1 MNFDEF
7 AKRKPINK
15 LAFDVAS
22 SGEHFSFGQQRLGVV
37 HSDIPLPITTRCI
50 PSEED
55 FTGRVIGRLTVIG
68 RSDEP
73 VDERWPHTRWVVRC
87 ACGWYERRRSRVL
100 RTIPPEDQM
109 CSSCKLLEQR
119 KAGYGPWMRDEEIQ
133 KKSASVITAPVRP
146 VRTVDVEIKQ
156 HTYNKPRR
164 LPRQAIPA
172 DLRWRVWERDNF
184 TCLHCGTRKHLSID
198 HIIPESQGG
207 LTIIENLQTLCVRC
221 NSKKGVS

>member
-1 MNFDEF
+1 
-7 AKRKPINK
+7 
-15 LAFDVAS
+15 
-22 SGEHFSFGQQRLGVV
+22 
-37 HSDIPLPITTRCI
+37 
-50 PSEED
+50 
-55 FTGRVIGRLTVIG
+55 
-68 RSDEP
+68 
-73 VDERWPHTRWVVRC
+73 
-87 ACGWYERRRSRVL
+87 
-100 RTIPPEDQM
+100 M

-119 KAGYGPWMRDEEIQ
+119 KVGFAMARNN
-133 KKSASVITAPVRP
+133 KSPPTIISQPIRSAE
-146 VRTVDVEIKQ
+146 VEAKQ

-164 LPRQAIPA
+164 LKTSIPA

>member
-1 MNFDEF
+1 MAHFEEI
-7 AKRKPINK
+7 AKCTPINR
-15 LAFDVAS
+15 LTFDVAS
-22 SGEHFSFGQQRLGVV
+22 KGDHFSFHPRQLNIVR
-37 HSDIPLPITTRCI
+37 SDIPLPITTRRLL
-50 PSEED
+50 SEED

-73 VDERWPHTRWVVRC
+73 IKNQWFPHIRWVVRC
-87 ACGWYERRRSRVL
+87 ACGWYERRNSKAL
-100 RTIPPEDQM
+100 REMDPQDQM

-119 KAGYGPWMRDEEIQ
+119 KVGFGPWLRNN
-133 KKSASVITAPVRP
+133 KSQPPTIISQPIRSAE
-146 VRTVDVEIKQ
+146 VEAKQ

-172 DLRWRVWERDNF
+172 DLRWRVWDRDNF